1 MAIYTKAFTM
11 KKIILILTCLILL
24 IFPLFA
30 QKAVPGKIVGVWLRN
45 DNNIKI
51 EIYKAGPQYF
61 GRLIEGN
68 PLYEADGIT
77 LKKDENNAVGRL
89 RRRQLK
95 NLTVLTNFDYEGSA
109 YGGMYYD
116 FNTGKWYKSTL
127 KLYGENKLKIRG
139 YAVLSPFGKTT
150 TWTRVQ

>member
-1 MAIYTKAFTM
+1 M
-11 KKIILILTCLILL
+11 KKFIFISTCFIFFII
-24 IFPLFA
+24 PLFA
-30 QKAVPGKIVGVWLRN
+30 QKAVSGKIIGVWLRN
-45 DNNIKI
+45 DNYIKI

-77 LKKDENNAVGRL
+77 LKKDENNAVDRL

-109 YGGMYYD
+109 YGGTYYD

-127 KLYGENKLKIRG
+127 RLYGENKLKIRG
-139 YAVLSPFGKTT
+139 YTVLSPFGKTT